1 MSIRLLVVFS
11 AYFLVQFL
19 WISVS
24 RIGFPAE
31 IEWMEGGMLTHAIR
45 LANGQAI
52 YAPPSAEFVPFF
64 YTPGYPA
71 ALAALGKI
79 FGGVDFG
86 LARSVSLAATLFTL
100 WLLFQV
106 VRRETDTRFGF
117 IAVGLYAA
125 LFRTNGA
132 FYDLARPD
140 SLYMALVF
148 SGCIIIYREV
158 RWRGVFAAS
167 IVFCL
172 AFLTKQTSSVF
183 VPPLVLYL
191 LWRDWRQGLAFA
203 ALTTGLTSGAV
214 WLIDQ
219 ATDGWFWTYIFEGH
233 QGHLFYWKNIL
244 LEYWRDVLFLAPALL
259 LVPLLWFGYRIPV
272 IGLSL
277 LLTAHWTYAFIFRAQ
292 TLDYVPHMYYR
303 ELWYDRR
310 VGSS

>member
-1 MSIRLLVVFS
+1 MR
-11 AYFLVQFL
+11 
-19 WISVS
+19 
-24 RIGFPAE
+24 
-31 IEWMEGGMLTHAIR
+31 R
-45 LANGQAI
+45 LARV
-52 YAPPSAEFVPFF
+52 VPFF

-140 SLYMALVF
+140 SLYIAIVF
-148 SGCIIIYREV
+148 SGCILIYREV

-172 AFLTKQTSSVF
+172 GFLTKQTSSVF

-191 LWRDWRQGLAFA
+191 LWRDWRQGLVFA

-219 ATDGWFWTYIFEGH
+219 ATDGWFWTYIFGTRGISFIGRISSSSIGETCFSWRRLCYWSLSSGSAIAFRLLGFH
-233 QGHLFYWKNIL
+233 CCSPHIGPTRLFF
-244 LEYWRDVLFLAPALL
+244 VLRRSIMC
-259 LVPLLWFGYRIPV
+259 RIC
-272 IGLSL
+272 ITESYG
-277 LLTAHWTYAFIFRAQ
+277 TR
-292 TLDYVPHMYYR
+292 
-303 ELWYDRR
+303 RR
-310 VGSS
+310 VGPS

>member
-140 SLYMALVF
+140 SLYIAIVF
-148 SGCIIIYREV
+148 SGCIIIYREGPV
-158 RWRGVFAAS
+158 WGVCR
-167 IVFCL
+167 VDC
-172 AFLTKQTSSVF
+172 FLSSL
-183 VPPLVLYL
+183 P
-191 LWRDWRQGLAFA
+191 D
-203 ALTTGLTSGAV
+203 
-214 WLIDQ
+214 
-219 ATDGWFWTYIFEGH
+219 
-233 QGHLFYWKNIL
+233 
-244 LEYWRDVLFLAPALL
+244 
-259 LVPLLWFGYRIPV
+259 
-272 IGLSL
+272 
-277 LLTAHWTYAFIFRAQ
+277 
-292 TLDYVPHMYYR
+292 
-303 ELWYDRR
+303 
-310 VGSS
+310 

>member
-1 MSIRLLVVFS
+1 M
-11 AYFLVQFL
+11 
-19 WISVS
+19 
-24 RIGFPAE
+24 
-31 IEWMEGGMLTHAIR
+31 
-45 LANGQAI
+45 
-52 YAPPSAEFVPFF
+52 
-64 YTPGYPA
+64 
-71 ALAALGKI
+71 
-79 FGGVDFG
+79 
-86 LARSVSLAATLFTL
+86 
-100 WLLFQV
+100 
-106 VRRETDTRFGF
+106 
-117 IAVGLYAA
+117 
-125 LFRTNGA
+125 
-132 FYDLARPD
+132 
-140 SLYMALVF
+140 
-148 SGCIIIYREV
+148 
-158 RWRGVFAAS
+158 FAAS

-259 LVPLLWFGYRIPV
+259 LVPLLWFGYRIPIV
-272 IGLSL
+272 GLSL

-303 ELWYDRR
+303 ELWYESPRWAI
-310 VGSS
+310 